1 MSQILA
7 LTLPLPVLLAL
18 VALLL
23 VSLVVGVVLATLQRP
38 APVLLPQP
46 AGERATASERN

>member
-23 VSLVVGVVLATLQRP
+23 VSLLVGAVLATLQRP
-38 APVLLPQP
+38 EPVRLPLP
-46 AGERATASERN
+46 GGDSAASERH

>member
-7 LTLPLPVLLAL
+7 VALPLPVLLAL

-23 VSLVVGVVLATLQRP
+23 VSLVFGAVLATLQRP
-38 APVLLPQP
+38 APVQLPAP
-46 AGERATASERN
+46 EHAATSERS

>member
-18 VALLL
+18 FALLL
-23 VSLVVGVVLATLQRP
+23 VSLVVGLVLATLRP
-38 APVLLPQP
+38 APVRLPLP
-46 AGERATASERN
+46 AAESAATSERT